1 MEIFGLDAWL
11 SWFLIGIGLLIVEV
25 AIAFT
30 FFAAP
35 IALGCFAAAIV
46 AAAGGSLE
54 LQLVGLI
61 IGALLSL
68 VFLRP
73 VVLNHLQPPAPEK
86 SSNVQ
91 SLIGRR
97 AVTLERVDADTGTVR
112 LGDDVWSARSES
124 EGIVIPEGSRV
135 EVVEIRGV
143 YVFVR
148 PAPAASPAEA
158 GKESGEDA

>member
-35 IALGCFAAAIV
+35 IALGCFVAAIV
-46 AAAGGSLE
+46 AAAGGGLE

-68 VFLRP
+68 AFLRP
-73 VVLNHLQPPAPEK
+73 VVLAHLQPPAPEK

-91 SLIGRR
+91 SLLGRR
-97 AVTLERVDADTGTVR
+97 AVALERVDADSGTVR
-112 LGDDVWSARSES
+112 LGDDVWSARSQS
-124 EGIVIPEGSRV
+124 EQVVIPEGSRV
-135 EVVEIRGV
+135 EVAEVRGV
-143 YVFVR
+143 YVYVR
-148 PAPAASPAEA
+148 PAAATSSAEA
-158 GKESGEDA
+158 GEESAEHG